1 MHGVRDG
8 STEDRSYGGFSAFNV
23 RLVSDRVSPCA
34 GSSAEPRARRW
45 SHIQDPG
52 RTCKLLPYCSGEA
65 LKAYP
70 YCSGNEGASLRLSE
84 MGHCRISASL
94 LEDCTIKIEGL
105 P

>member
-52 RTCKLLPYCSGEA
+52 RSCKLLPYCSGEA

-70 YCSGNEGASLRLSE
+70 CSGDEGASLRLSE
-84 MGHCRISASL
+84 
-94 LEDCTIKIEGL
+94 LEDCTVKLRGL